1 MKIPHE
7 LTPIAYELSKKVF
20 EGKLSFKEGQ
30 QKLVGNGRMNPN
42 SAADY
47 LNNFRCMIEGR
58 RFTRTNKRQYIG

>member
-30 QKLVGNGRMNPN
+30 QKLVGNGRMKPK
-42 SAADY
+42 SAAD
-47 LNNFRCMIEGR
+47 
-58 RFTRTNKRQYIG
+58 